1 MDLGAVDY
9 GCECLE
15 LRSIP
20 VMPICDPHKS
30 LPEKILLKVYTL
42 MVNVNTNVL
51 HTKHIRNLATRSCVP
66 RLHFRNSFFFGRDL
80 RQNLS
85 GNVTARHNV
94 AHSQN
99 SEYVISA

>member
-30 LPEKILLKVYTL
+30 LPEKILLKVY
-42 MVNVNTNVL
+42 VNGQRKHQCFAYSIFGILRLAPVFSPTFPQLVFL
-51 HTKHIRNLATRSCVP
+51 WAGLKTKLVGKCNGS
-66 RLHFRNSFFFGRDL
+66 
-80 RQNLS
+80 
-85 GNVTARHNV
+85 HNV